1 MRYCEGVRKCHTYNH
16 KVVSLLI
23 TCQNWKNSPNLLKE
37 QNTSLLNITVWLVHQ
52 KNNASLCLICAL
64 LLGTHKEIFDEE
76 IREWKSFKVAYW
88 KLLVASNRSYSPCVS
103 CSFPLFSDI
112 SSSTH
117 RCTICPAYNTQEGI
131 VTHTRHQFHSHQ
143 TRCIWYFPPQSDW
156 LLWTPMKSMI
166 SIIQLEIH
174 VCWGLKYKCWLSPLL
189 LKLISWNIYD
199 MAVVS
204 IE

>member
-1 MRYCEGVRKCHTYNH
+1 M
-16 KVVSLLI
+16 
-23 TCQNWKNSPNLLKE
+23 
-37 QNTSLLNITVWLVHQ
+37 WLVHH

-88 KLLVASNRSYSPCVS
+88 KLLVPSNRSYSPCVS

-189 LKLISWNIYD
+189 FKIIS
-199 MAVVS
+199 
-204 IE
+204 